1 MSGDATESRLVVAIR
16 PRPLSGGVPPDGA
29 LRFDCGTA
37 NAVACASASGAEDVL
52 QFDRVFAPDAR
63 NDDVYTAVAQPV
75 VKAALRGINGAVAA
89 YGQTSSGKTHTMRGT
104 ADDPGIVP
112 RAVRVR
118 THAVAATGVSALGT
132 SLLACGR
139 GLRALAA
146 CLSAAPE
153 ARLLTRLVCCQ
164 VEEVFAYVGATPE
177 REFSLSLAYL
187 EIYNE
192 NVRDLLNPAAKLDV
206 YEGLQGVE
214 VKNCKPT
221 PVGDVA
227 AVRGRERRRERTLQT
242 DSHAL
247 RASTTLRI

>member
-16 PRPLSGGVPPDGA
+16 PRPLSGGVPPDSA

-118 THAVAATGVSALGT
+118 THAVAATGGAALGA
-132 SLLACGR
+132 SPFCLRSRLVRSCCVSIHSARSAPAHPPRLFPGGR
-139 GLRALAA
+139 GV
-146 CLSAAPE
+146 CL
-153 ARLLTRLVCCQ
+153 
-164 VEEVFAYVGATPE
+164 
-177 REFSLSLAYL
+177 
-187 EIYNE
+187 
-192 NVRDLLNPAAKLDV
+192 
-206 YEGLQGVE
+206 
-214 VKNCKPT
+214 
-221 PVGDVA
+221 
-227 AVRGRERRRERTLQT
+227 RER
-242 DSHAL
+242 DA
-247 RASTTLRI
+247 